1 MILMTLRYMHRQLIA
16 LKRSEII
23 KVKSNMSMLQI
34 NKLLEGNQ
42 YYFRVQAQN
51 EAGVGRATET
61 AQLVDIKSAH
71 GTIHRA
77 YAASLIH
84 SCDTKSGKWRFSIT
98 IHVHVHAAVLLI
110 SFD

>member
-1 MILMTLRYMHRQLIA
+1 
-16 LKRSEII
+16 
-23 KVKSNMSMLQI
+23 MSMLQI

-71 GTIHRA
+71 GMI
-77 YAASLIH
+77 
-84 SCDTKSGKWRFSIT
+84 SG
-98 IHVHVHAAVLLI
+98 L
-110 SFD
+110 